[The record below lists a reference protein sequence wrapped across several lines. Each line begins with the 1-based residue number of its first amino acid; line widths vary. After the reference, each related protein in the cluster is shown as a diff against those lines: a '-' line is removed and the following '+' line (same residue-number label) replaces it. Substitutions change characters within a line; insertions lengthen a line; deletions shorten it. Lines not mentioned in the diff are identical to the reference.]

1 MNKIC
6 RFFKKRCK
14 SGFTL
19 VEVIVSCALLAI
31 LLMGMMLFITPIV
44 KSFNDTNRNLVAENI
59 TTCIQN
65 YITLTTR
72 NATNVAIFA
81 NTNEASVKANGNA
94 IINSMKE
101 FCETKTSTGKNAY
114 LMKCLS
120 LRYDTT
126 DNRYYLNIETID
138 TAQHGQSG

>member
-44 KSFNDTNRNLVAENI
+44 KSFNDPNRNLVAENI

-94 IINSMKE
+94 VINSMKHRQ
-101 FCETKTSTGKNAY
+101 
-114 LMKCLS
+114 KCISNEMLES
-120 LRYDTT
+120 E
-126 DNRYYLNIETID
+126 I
-138 TAQHGQSG
+138 

>member
-44 KSFNDTNRNLVAENI
+44 
-59 TTCIQN
+59 
-65 YITLTTR
+65 
-72 NATNVAIFA
+72 
-81 NTNEASVKANGNA
+81 
-94 IINSMKE
+94 
-101 FCETKTSTGKNAY
+101 
-114 LMKCLS
+114 
-120 LRYDTT
+120 
-126 DNRYYLNIETID
+126 
-138 TAQHGQSG
+138 

>member
-94 IINSMKE
+94 IIN
-101 FCETKTSTGKNAY
+101 A
-114 LMKCLS
+114 
-120 LRYDTT
+120 
-126 DNRYYLNIETID
+126 
-138 TAQHGQSG
+138 